1 MDEGCMDKGIDGTG
15 YWIAAAGLQLC
26 LQMAGIGETDGGI
39 GDRALLCFRADLFL
53 DDVKM
58 WCLISE
64 FMRFETGY
72 CTRVIIL
79 ILKRFYVS
87 RFFFFFLWLES
98 RAAKINDYWSVFEFV
113 CSVRSVPHFGIN
125 SKLMPQISI
134 SA

>member
-26 LQMAGIGETDGGI
+26 LQMAGIGEADGGI

-79 ILKRFYVS
+79 ILERFYVS
-87 RFFFFFLWLES
+87 RFTFFFFFFYDWNHARPRLTIIDPCLS
-98 RAAKINDYWSVFEFV
+98 LCAVFDLYLILV
-113 CSVRSVPHFGIN
+113 LIQN
-125 SKLMPQISI
+125 
-134 SA
+134 